1 MRVAGV
7 TGNTRRVLLGTVAAG
22 AAPALAACGPA
33 GESQQPASQTL
44 QPATVEWRHLAS
56 SDAAVQRWGDFA
68 DDAKRALAEQR
79 ITLNLSFESSQMW
92 EKLQVEF
99 AGGTGPDVV
108 YNQVNWVIP
117 GGVRGIFLQLDDLAK
132 RDKVRREDYNQGAWS
147 SWVWKDRLYA
157 IAYSGFGECVFLYKR
172 LFTAGNVALPKLDW
186 TWDEFL
192 TVAKKLTQGADL
204 QKQFGVVLFHGGDWQ
219 LTGSSW
225 MMNNGGKVLS
235 ETRDKALFGDD
246 PKSIQGYEWLTDLRL
261 RHGVEPKG
269 AERTPAPTA
278 ANPNATLQPMNEGRA
293 AMEIARFSRYG
304 EWIQQLGNGNV
315 EIYPLPIGPAKRRT
329 HAVGTNAW
337 SVGGRSTVKDAAW
350 EVVKWLTGPGGQTGK
365 GARVVPFPA
374 LLAGGTSR
382 EFLDQ
387 YAGTRLK
394 DVVDAWAKD
403 SHDYMVNP
411 DSAEVNPIFNRHST
425 AAFNGEKTA
434 RQALRDAQD
443 EMNVVFGRRPA
454 DLR

>member
-1 MRVAGV
+1 MGI
-7 TGNTRRVLLGTVAAG
+7 TGSTRRALLGIAAAG
-22 AAPALAACGPA
+22 ASPALAACRPA
-33 GESQQPASQTL
+33 GESQQPASRTL

-68 DDAKRALAEQR
+68 NDARAAMAEKRIAVN
-79 ITLNLSFESSQMW
+79 LNFESTQMW

-108 YNQVNWVIP
+108 YNQVSWVIP

-132 RDKVRREDYNQGAWS
+132 RDKVRRESYSQGAWD
-147 SWVWKDRLYA
+147 SWVWKNRLYA
-157 IAYSGFGECVFLYKR
+157 IAYSGFGECVFLYKKP
-172 LFTAGNVALPKLDW
+172 FTAENVALPKLDW
-186 TWDEFL
+186 TWDDFL
-192 TVAKKLTQGADL
+192 NVAKKLTHGADL

-235 ETRDKALFGDD
+235 EARDKALFGDD
-246 PKSIQGYEWLTDLRL
+246 PKSIQAFEWLTDLRI

-278 ANPNATLQPMNEGRA
+278 ANPSATLQPMNEGRA

-365 GARVVPFPA
+365 GGQVVPFPS
-374 LLAGGTSR
+374 LLAGGTAK

-403 SHDYMVNP
+403 SHDYQVNP
-411 DSAEVNPIFNRHST
+411 DSVEVNPIFNRHST

-443 EMNVVFGRRPA
+443 EINVVFGRRPA